1 MAAAAPAKQQAAP
14 AKVTPAAPAPPPPRP
29 AVRKVETVTAPEKPP
44 RPRLVVAPAPPPAA
58 PAVQAQK
65 PAPQPKPEQVLP
77 PGDGSPSTFLD
88 VEKLAINAARLVEEA
103 GKVAAAYIRPIETGE
118 KPLAP
123 ASEANDMVKT
133 LGKLAEHWMSD
144 PARAVEAQTGIAAS
158 MMELWGNTLRKMN
171 GEEPEPVAAPDPRD
185 GRFKDPEWTE
195 NPYFDFM
202 KQAYLVTTR
211 WADRLVEKADGLDE
225 HTKHKAGFYV
235 KQLAGALS
243 PSNFVPTNP
252 ELLRTTLRENGE
264 NLVRGFRMLAED
276 VEAGRGDLKIRQT
289 GTQGFEVGVNMA
301 TTPGKVVFRNRL
313 IELIQYTPTT
323 DKVLKIPL
331 VIVPPWINKF
341 YILDLNPE
349 KSFIRWCVE
358 QGVTV
363 FVISWVNPDESL
375 ADADFE
381 AYMKEGILAAL
392 DVARDITGEEK
403 AHTIGYC
410 VGGTMLAV
418 TLAWLAATGSNR
430 IASTTFLTTQV
441 DFTHA
446 GDLKVFVDEEQ
457 IAAVEDA
464 MSKLGYLP
472 GSRMASAFNMLRP
485 LDLIWPYVVNT
496 YLKGK
501 EPAAF
506 DLLYWNSDSTR
517 MPEANHRF
525 YLRNCYLENRLS
537 RGEMN
542 VGGQQL
548 DLGKVRTPIY
558 NLAAK
563 EDHIAPARS
572 VFVGSKS
579 FGGPVRY
586 VMGGSGHI
594 AGVVN
599 PAAKGKYQYWTGGPV
614 EGEFEDWVAKAK
626 ETPGSWW
633 LDWIAWLRG
642 HDASEVPART
652 PGSARH
658 KPICDAPGEY
668 VKVRA

>member
-1 MAAAAPAKQQAAP
+1 M
-14 AKVTPAAPAPPPPRP
+14 V
-29 AVRKVETVTAPEKPP
+29 
-44 RPRLVVAPAPPPAA
+44 
-58 PAVQAQK
+58 
-65 PAPQPKPEQVLP
+65 P
-77 PGDGSPSTFLD
+77 PGDGSATTFLD

-133 LGKLAEHWMSD
+133 LGKLAEHWMAD

-171 GEEPEPVAAPDPRD
+171 GEDPAPVAAPDPRD
-185 GRFKDPEWTE
+185 GRFKDPEWSE
-195 NPYFDFM
+195 NPYFDFV

-276 VEAGRGDLKIRQT
+276 VEAGHGDLKIRQT

-313 IELIQYTPTT
+313 MELIQYTPTT

-381 AYMKEGILAAL
+381 AYMKEGILSAL

-418 TLAWLAATGSNR
+418 TLAWLAARGSDR
-430 IASTTFLTTQV
+430 VASTTFLTTQV

-457 IAAVEDA
+457 IAAVEES

-525 YLRNCYLENRLS
+525 YLRNCYLENKLS

-542 VGGQQL
+542 VGGETL
-548 DLGKVRTPIY
+548 DLGRVKTPIY

-572 VFVGSKS
+572 VFVGSKV

-642 HDASEVPART
+642 HDSTEVPART
-652 PGSARH
+652 PGSAKHR
-658 KPICDAPGEY
+658 PICDAPGEY

>member
-1 MAAAAPAKQQAAP
+1 MGETSVQKQSRRGRATAASPVATSGKASRGKAVQPRAKTPANPVKAAPSTASKSAPAKAAAAKAASTKAATKTVAAKSAPAPARKAAAPKAVAPKAAAPKAAVPKAAAKAASPPSPAAVAPPKAKRPAPVAAAAPAKQQAAP

-44 RPRLVVAPAPPPAA
+44 RPRLVVAPAPPPVA

-363 FVISWVNPDESL
+363 FVISWVNPTRASP
-375 ADADFE
+375 
-381 AYMKEGILAAL
+381 M
-392 DVARDITGEEK
+392 
-403 AHTIGYC
+403 
-410 VGGTMLAV
+410 
-418 TLAWLAATGSNR
+418 R
-430 IASTTFLTTQV
+430 I
-441 DFTHA
+441 
-446 GDLKVFVDEEQ
+446 
-457 IAAVEDA
+457 
-464 MSKLGYLP
+464 
-472 GSRMASAFNMLRP
+472 SRP
-485 LDLIWPYVVNT
+485 T
-496 YLKGK
+496 
-501 EPAAF
+501 
-506 DLLYWNSDSTR
+506 
-517 MPEANHRF
+517 
-525 YLRNCYLENRLS
+525 
-537 RGEMN
+537 
-542 VGGQQL
+542 
-548 DLGKVRTPIY
+548 
-558 NLAAK
+558 
-563 EDHIAPARS
+563 
-572 VFVGSKS
+572 
-579 FGGPVRY
+579 
-586 VMGGSGHI
+586 
-594 AGVVN
+594 
-599 PAAKGKYQYWTGGPV
+599 
-614 EGEFEDWVAKAK
+614 
-626 ETPGSWW
+626 
-633 LDWIAWLRG
+633 
-642 HDASEVPART
+642 
-652 PGSARH
+652 
-658 KPICDAPGEY
+658 
-668 VKVRA
+668 

>member
-1 MAAAAPAKQQAAP
+1 MGKQDRNDVSAVPA
-14 AKVTPAAPAPPPPRP
+14 R
-29 AVRKVETVTAPEKPP
+29 
-44 RPRLVVAPAPPPAA
+44 AA
-58 PAVQAQK
+58 PAVAKAAAPEAALSQ
-65 PAPQPKPEQVLP
+65 PALMVP
-77 PGDGSPSTFLD
+77 D
-88 VEKLAINAARLVEEA
+88 VERLSLNAARLVEEA
-103 GKVAAAYIRPIETGE
+103 GKVAAAYIRPREAGE
-118 KPLAP
+118 KALAP
-123 ASEANDMVKT
+123 ANEAGDLVKT
-133 LGKLAEHWMSD
+133 LGKVAEHWMSD
-144 PARAVEAQTGIAAS
+144 PARAVEAQSSLASS
-158 MMELWGNTLRKMN
+158 MMALWGNTLRKMQ
-171 GEEPEPVAAPDPRD
+171 GEEPEPVAKPDPRD
-185 GRFKDPEWTE
+185 NRFKDAEWSE
-195 NPYFDFM
+195 NPYFDFL

-211 WADRLVEKADGLDE
+211 WADNLVEKADGLDP

-235 KQLAGALS
+235 KQMAGALS

-252 ELLRTTLRENGE
+252 ELLRTTLQENGE

-276 VEAGRGDLKIRQT
+276 IEAGQGDLKLRQSDT
-289 GTQGFEVGVNMA
+289 SGFEVGVNMA
-301 TTPGKVVFRNRL
+301 TTPGKVVFRNDL
-313 IELIQYTPTT
+313 IELLQYAPTT
-323 DKVLKIPL
+323 ETVLKVPL

-349 KSFIRWCVE
+349 KSFIKWCVA
-358 QGVTV
+358 QGLTV
-363 FVISWVNPDESL
+363 FVISWVNPDERH
-375 ADADFE
+375 AEADF
-381 AYMKEGILAAL
+381 ATYMRDGILAAL
-392 DVARDITGEEK
+392 DAAREITGEPK

-418 TLAWLAATGSNR
+418 TLAWLAAKGDDR

-464 MSKLGYLP
+464 MHRLGYLP

-537 RGEMN
+537 KGEME
-542 VGGQQL
+542 VAGERL
-548 DLGKVRTPIY
+548 DLHKVKTPIY
-558 NLAAK
+558 NLAAR

-572 VFVGSKS
+572 VFEGSKY

-599 PAAKGKYQYWTGGPV
+599 PATKPKYQFWTGGPV
-614 EGEFEDWVAKAK
+614 KGEFEDWVSQAR

-633 LDWIAWLRG
+633 VDWIAWLRG
-642 HDASEVPART
+642 HDPSEVKARP
-652 PGSARH
+652 PGSKMH
-658 KPICDAPGEY
+658 KPLGDAPGEY
-668 VKVRA
+668 VKVKA

>member
-1 MAAAAPAKQQAAP
+1 MASTTKGET
-14 AKVTPAAPAPPPPRP
+14 TPAPEAIRP
-29 AVRKVETVTAPEKPP
+29 TEKV
-44 RPRLVVAPAPPPAA
+44 PPA
-58 PAVQAQK
+58 
-65 PAPQPKPEQVLP
+65 QPKQMAQDEAKSEASQPFP
-77 PGDGSPSTFLD
+77 D
-88 VEKLAINAARLVEEA
+88 VEKLALNAAKLIEEA
-103 GKVAAAYIRPIETGE
+103 GKVAAAYIRPREAGE
-118 KPLAP
+118 KALAP
-123 ASEANDMVKT
+123 ANEANDMVKT
-133 LGKLAEHWMSD
+133 LAKLAEHWMVD
-144 PARAVEAQTGIAAS
+144 PARAIEAQSGIATN
-158 MMELWGNTLRKMN
+158 MMALWSHTLQKMN
-171 GEEPEPVAAPDPRD
+171 GETPPPVAAPEARD
-185 GRFKDPEWTE
+185 NRFKDSEWND
-195 NPYFDFM
+195 NPYFDFL

-211 WADRLVEKADGLDE
+211 WADGLVEKADGLDE
-225 HTKHKAGFYV
+225 HTRHKANFYV
-235 KQLAGALS
+235 KQLSGALS

-252 ELLRTTLRENGE
+252 ELLRTTLQENGE
-264 NLVRGFRMLAED
+264 NLVRGLKMMAED
-276 VEAGRGDLKIRQT
+276 VEAGHGDLKIRQT
-289 GTQGFEVGVNMA
+289 GTEGFAVGVNMA
-301 TTPGKVVFRNRL
+301 TTPGKVVFRNDL
-313 IELIQYTPTT
+313 IELIQYNPGTET
-323 DKVLKIPL
+323 VLKTPL

-341 YILDLNPE
+341 YILDLNAE

-363 FVISWVNPDESL
+363 FIISWVNPDERH
-375 ADADFE
+375 AKADFE
-381 AYMKEGILAAL
+381 TYMRDGILAAL
-392 DVARDITGEEK
+392 DATREITGEPK

-418 TLAWLAATGSNR
+418 TLAWLAARGDDR

-446 GDLKVFVDEEQ
+446 GDLKVFVDEQQ
-457 IAAVEDA
+457 IAAVEEA
-464 MSKLGYLP
+464 MQRLGYLP

-537 RGEMN
+537 KGEME
-542 VGGQQL
+542 VAGERL
-548 DLGKVRTPIY
+548 DLGKVKTPIY

-572 VFVGSKS
+572 VFVGSQF

-599 PAAKGKYQYWTGGPV
+599 PPTKPKYQYWTGGPV
-614 EGEFEDWVAKAK
+614 KGEFEDWVASAK

-633 LDWIAWLRG
+633 LDWINWLR
-642 HDASEVPART
+642 EQNPATAKARK

-658 KPICDAPGEY
+658 KPITDAPGDY
-668 VKVRA
+668 VRVRA

>member
-1 MAAAAPAKQQAAP
+1 LGKQDRNDVSAVPA
-14 AKVTPAAPAPPPPRP
+14 R
-29 AVRKVETVTAPEKPP
+29 
-44 RPRLVVAPAPPPAA
+44 AA
-58 PAVQAQK
+58 PAVAKAAAPEAALSQ
-65 PAPQPKPEQVLP
+65 PALMVP
-77 PGDGSPSTFLD
+77 D
-88 VEKLAINAARLVEEA
+88 VERLSLNAARLVEEA
-103 GKVAAAYIRPIETGE
+103 GKVAAAYIRPREAGE
-118 KPLAP
+118 KALAP
-123 ASEANDMVKT
+123 ANEAGDLVKT
-133 LGKLAEHWMSD
+133 LGKVAEHWMSD
-144 PARAVEAQTGIAAS
+144 PARAVEAQSSLASS
-158 MMELWGNTLRKMN
+158 MMALWGNTLRKMQ
-171 GEEPEPVAAPDPRD
+171 GEEPEPVAKPDPRD
-185 GRFKDPEWTE
+185 NRFKDAEWSE
-195 NPYFDFM
+195 NPYFDFL

-211 WADRLVEKADGLDE
+211 WADNLVEKADGLDP

-235 KQLAGALS
+235 KQMAGALS

-252 ELLRTTLRENGE
+252 ELLRTTLQENGE

-276 VEAGRGDLKIRQT
+276 IEAGQGDLKLRQSDT
-289 GTQGFEVGVNMA
+289 SGFEVGVNMA
-301 TTPGKVVFRNRL
+301 TTPGKVVFRNDL
-313 IELIQYTPTT
+313 IELLQYAPTT
-323 DKVLKIPL
+323 ETVLKVPL

-349 KSFIRWCVE
+349 KSFIKWCVA
-358 QGVTV
+358 QGLTV
-363 FVISWVNPDESL
+363 FVISWVNPDERH
-375 ADADFE
+375 AEADF
-381 AYMKEGILAAL
+381 ATYMRDGILAAL
-392 DVARDITGEEK
+392 DAAREITGEPK

-418 TLAWLAATGSNR
+418 TLAWLAAKGDDR

-464 MSKLGYLP
+464 MHRLGYLP

-537 RGEMN
+537 KGEME
-542 VGGQQL
+542 VAGERL
-548 DLGKVRTPIY
+548 DLHKVKTPIY
-558 NLAAK
+558 NLAAR

-572 VFVGSKS
+572 VFEGSKY

-599 PAAKGKYQYWTGGPV
+599 PATKPKYQFWTGGPV
-614 EGEFEDWVAKAK
+614 KGEFEDWVSQAR

-633 LDWIAWLRG
+633 VDWIAWLRG
-642 HDASEVPART
+642 HDPSEVKARP
-652 PGSARH
+652 PGSKMH
-658 KPICDAPGEY
+658 KPLGDAPGEY
-668 VKVRA
+668 VKVKA